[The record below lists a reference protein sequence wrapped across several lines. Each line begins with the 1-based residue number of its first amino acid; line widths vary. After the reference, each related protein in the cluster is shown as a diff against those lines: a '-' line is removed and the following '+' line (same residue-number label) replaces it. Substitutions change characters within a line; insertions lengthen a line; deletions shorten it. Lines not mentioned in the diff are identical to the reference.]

1 MGHCIHAIVAPAAT
15 ANAISVL
22 WPALPR
28 LDRGDGFAIFPV
40 DAGLIDAR
48 IAPDKT
54 PLESRDESM
63 MLTGGFRK
71 LLQTMS
77 RDGQLAYIETEYF
90 GGVGGQGAL
99 VCRNGEEVMA
109 PRWHG
114 HGTINKALR
123 LIGMPR
129 RLFQDH
135 FAAAGFDQVRD
146 NDDILSLIAAE
157 QDRKHK
163 DHAD

>member
-15 ANAISVL
+15 ANTISAT

-40 DAGLIDAR
+40 DADLIDAR

-54 PLESRDESM
+54 PLETDDEFM
-63 MLTGGFRK
+63 MLTEGFRK

-77 RDGQLAYIETEYF
+77 RNGQLAYIETEYF

-109 PRWHG
+109 PRWRD

-123 LIGMPR
+123 LIGMRR

-135 FAAAGFDQVRD
+135 FAAAGFDHVRD
-146 NDDILSLIAAE
+146 NDDILTLIAE
-157 QDRKHK
+157 QDRKNK
-163 DHAD
+163 KHAD